1 VTSFKSRW
9 ATGAT
14 EHVVRAATPPIER
27 VIVADGKARQD
38 EAAVLGG
45 GALGHDILAR
55 LVEDTPFR
63 DLLQHLLLFFEK
75 STVLLQLPNELL

>member
-1 VTSFKSRW
+1 
-9 ATGAT
+9 
-14 EHVVRAATPPIER
+14 
-27 VIVADGKARQD
+27 
-38 EAAVLGG
+38 VLGG
-45 GALGHDILAR
+45 SALGHDILAR

>member
-1 VTSFKSRW
+1 
-9 ATGAT
+9 
-14 EHVVRAATPPIER
+14 VVRAATPPIER

-55 LVEDTPFR
+55 LVEDAPFR
-63 DLLQHLLLFFEK
+63 DLLQHLLLFEK
-75 STVLLQLPNELL
+75 STMPFQLPNALL